1 MLYLCYFKS
10 KSMGFI
16 FIALY
21 LIYVRSIKTQHSI
34 SIGVGSER
42 YTVTTLGKKR
52 TKNNLRH
59 PILSTGHQ
67 N

>member
-1 MLYLCYFKS
+1 
-10 KSMGFI
+10 MGFI

-21 LIYVRSIKTQHSI
+21 LIYVRSTKTQHSI

-52 TKNNLRH
+52 TKNNLGH
-59 PILSTGHQ
+59 PIPSTGHQ